1 MAKVE
6 KLVKTIIKWEAGVKP
21 IEGESEEE
29 MFERAKAKGYANDP
43 VDSGGP
49 TMVGVTI
56 GTYRAYARKKGSR
69 VPDIEDL
76 KRISYTEWLDI
87 LKTMFWDKVR
97 ADDIKSQSIANLC
110 VNTVWGSGASYIKVI
125 QKTAG
130 AYPDGIVGP
139 KTLEAINSQDPRVL
153 FNKLWNRRKKFFE
166 DIVKND
172 VERYEKRIGRPASE
186 YEKKKYT
193 KYRFFN
199 GWLNRLNDFQFS
211 DE

>member
-6 KLVKTIIKWEAGVKP
+6 KLVKTIIKWEAGVTP
-21 IEGESEEE
+21 VEGESEEE

-56 GTYRAYARKKGSR
+56 GTYRTYARKKGSR

-130 AYPDGIVGP
+130 AYPDGVVGP

-153 FNKLWNRRKKFFE
+153 FNRLWNRRKRFFE
-166 DIVKND
+166 DIVKAD
-172 VERYEKRIGRPASE
+172 VKRYEAKIGREATE

-193 KYRFFN
+193 KYRFLN
-199 GWLNRLNDFQFS
+199 GWMNRLNDFQFT
-211 DE
+211 D

>member
-56 GTYRAYARKKGSR
+56 STYRAYCRKKGSR

-97 ADDIKSQSIANLC
+97 ADEIKSQSIANLC

-130 AYPDGIVGP
+130 AYPDGVVGP
-139 KTLEAINSQDPRVL
+139 KTLEAINSQDPCVL
-153 FNKLWNRRKKFFE
+153 FNRLWNRRKKFFE
-166 DIVKND
+166 DIVKAD
-172 VERYEKRIGRPASE
+172 VKRYEAKIGREATE

-193 KYRFFN
+193 KYRFIN
-199 GWLNRLNDFQFS
+199 GWMNRLNDFQFT
-211 DE
+211 D

>member
-6 KLVKTIIKWEAGVKP
+6 KLVKTIIKWEAGVNI
-21 IEGESEEE
+21 IEGESNEE

-56 GTYRAYARKKGSR
+56 STYRAYARKKGSR

-87 LKTMFWDKVR
+87 LKTMFWDKVK

-110 VNTVWGSGASYIKVI
+110 VNTVWGSGPGYIKTI
-125 QKTAG
+125 QKTCG

-166 DIVKND
+166 DIVKAD
-172 VERYEKRIGRPASE
+172 VKRYEAKIGREATE
-186 YEKKKYT
+186 YEKKRYT
-193 KYRFFN
+193 KYRFLK
-199 GWLNRLNDFQFS
+199 GWMNRLNDFQFT
-211 DE
+211 D

>member
-1 MAKVE
+1 MAKVQG
-6 KLVKTIIKWEAGVKP
+6 LVKTIIKWEAGVNI
-21 IEGESEEE
+21 IEGESNEE
-29 MFERAKAKGYANDP
+29 MFERAKVKGYANDP

-56 GTYRAYARKKGSR
+56 STYRAYARKKGSR

-87 LKTMFWDKVR
+87 LKTMFWDKVK

-130 AYPDGIVGP
+130 AYPDGIFGP

-166 DIVKND
+166 DIVKAD
-172 VERYEKRIGRPASE
+172 VKRYEAKIGREATE

-193 KYRFFN
+193 KYRFLK
-199 GWLNRLNDFQFS
+199 GWMNRLNDFQFT
-211 DE
+211 D

>member
-1 MAKVE
+1 MAKVQG
-6 KLVKTIIKWEAGVKP
+6 LVKTIIKWEAGVNI

-56 GTYRAYARKKGSR
+56 STYRAYARKKGSM
-69 VPDIEDL
+69 VPNIEDL

-87 LKTMFWDKVR
+87 LKTMFWDKVK

-110 VNTVWGSGASYIKVI
+110 ANTVWGSGASYIKVI

-130 AYPDGIVGP
+130 AYPDGIFGP

-166 DIVKND
+166 DIVKAD
-172 VERYEKRIGRPASE
+172 VKRYEAKIGREATE
-186 YEKKKYT
+186 YEKKRYT
-193 KYRFFN
+193 KYRFLK
-199 GWLNRLNDFQFS
+199 GWLNRLNDFQFT
-211 DE
+211 D

>member
-6 KLVKTIIKWEAGVKP
+6 KLVKTVIKWEAGVKP
-21 IEGESEEE
+21 VEGESEEE

-56 GTYRAYARKKGSR
+56 GTYRSYARKKGSR

-76 KRISYTEWLDI
+76 KHISYTEWLDI

-97 ADDIKSQSIANLC
+97 ADEIKSQSIANLC
-110 VNTVWGSGASYIKVI
+110 VNTVWGSGPSYIKVI

-130 AYPDGIVGP
+130 SYPDGIVGP
-139 KTLEAINSQDPRVL
+139 KTLECINSQDPRML
-153 FNKLWNRRKKFFE
+153 FNRLWNRRKKFLL
-166 DIVKND
+166 DIVKAD
-172 VERYEKRIGRPASE
+172 VKRYEAKIGREATE
-186 YEKKKYT
+186 YEKKRYT
-193 KYRFFN
+193 KYRFLD
-199 GWLNRLNDFQFS
+199 GWLNRLNDFQFT
-211 DE
+211 D

>member
-43 VDSGGP
+43 VDAGGP

-110 VNTVWGSGASYIKVI
+110 VNTVWGSGAGYIKVI
-125 QKTAG
+125 QKTVG
-130 AYPDGIVGP
+130 AYPDGIIGP
-139 KTLEAINSQDPRVL
+139 KTLECINSQDPRVL
-153 FNKLWNRRKKFFE
+153 FNRLWNRRKRFFE

-193 KYRFFN
+193 KYRFLD
-199 GWLNRLNDFQFS
+199 GWLNRLNDFQFT
-211 DE
+211 D

>member
-1 MAKVE
+1 
-6 KLVKTIIKWEAGVKP
+6 
-21 IEGESEEE
+21 
-29 MFERAKAKGYANDP
+29 
-43 VDSGGP
+43 
-49 TMVGVTI
+49 MVGVTI
-56 GTYRAYARKKGSR
+56 STYRTYARKKGSR

-76 KRISYTEWLDI
+76 KHISYTEWLDI

-130 AYPDGIVGP
+130 AYPDGVVGP

-153 FNKLWNRRKKFFE
+153 CNRLWNRRKKFFE
-166 DIVKND
+166 DIVKAD
-172 VERYEKRIGRPASE
+172 IKRYEAKIGREVTE

-193 KYRFFN
+193 KYRFIN
-199 GWLNRLNDFQFS
+199 GWMNRLNDFQFE
-211 DE
+211 D

>member
-6 KLVKTIIKWEAGVKP
+6 KLVKTIIKWEAGVMP

-43 VDSGGP
+43 VDAGGP

-87 LKTMFWDKVR
+87 LKTMFWDKVK
-97 ADDIKSQSIANLC
+97 ADEIKSQSIANLC

-130 AYPDGIVGP
+130 AYPDGIIGP
-139 KTLEAINSQDPRVL
+139 KSLEVINSQDPRVL
-153 FNKLWNRRKKFFE
+153 FNKLWNRRKKFFL
-166 DIVKND
+166 DIVKAD
-172 VERYEKRIGRPASE
+172 VKRYEVKIGREATE

-193 KYRFFN
+193 KYRFLN
-199 GWLNRLNDFQFS
+199 GWLNRLNDFQFT
-211 DE
+211 D

>member
-21 IEGESEEE
+21 VEGESEEE

-43 VDSGGP
+43 VDAGGP

-56 GTYRAYARKKGSR
+56 STYRTYARKKGSR

-76 KRISYTEWLDI
+76 KHISYTEWLDI

-97 ADDIKSQSIANLC
+97 ADEIKSQSIANLC
-110 VNTVWGSGASYIKVI
+110 VNTVWGSGPSYIKII

-139 KTLEAINSQDPRVL
+139 KTLECINSQDPRVL
-153 FNKLWNRRKKFFE
+153 FNRLWNRRKKFLL
-166 DIVKND
+166 DIVKAD
-172 VERYEKRIGRPASE
+172 VKRYEVKIGREATE
-186 YEKKKYT
+186 YEKKRYT
-193 KYRFFN
+193 KYRFLA
-199 GWLNRLNDFQFS
+199 GWINRLNDFQFT
-211 DE
+211 D

>member
-1 MAKVE
+1 MANIE

-21 IEGESEEE
+21 IEGESEQE

-43 VDSGGP
+43 VDAGGP
-49 TMVGVTI
+49 TMIGVTI
-56 GTYRAYARKKGSR
+56 NTYRTYARKKGSR

-110 VNTVWGSGASYIKVI
+110 VNTVWGTGASYIKVI

-139 KTLEAINSQDPRVL
+139 KTLECINSQDPGVL
-153 FNKLWNRRKKFFE
+153 FNKLWNRRKKFFD
-166 DIVKND
+166 DIVKAD
-172 VERYEKRIGRPASE
+172 VKKFEARIGRPATE

-193 KYRFFN
+193 KYRFIN
-199 GWLNRLNDFQFS
+199 GWMNRLNDFQFK
-211 DE
+211 D